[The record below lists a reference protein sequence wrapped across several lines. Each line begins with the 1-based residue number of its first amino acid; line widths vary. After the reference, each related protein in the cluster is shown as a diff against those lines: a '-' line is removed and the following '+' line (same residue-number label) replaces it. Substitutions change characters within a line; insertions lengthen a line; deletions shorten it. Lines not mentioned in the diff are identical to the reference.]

1 VTTERCEPRR
11 RVVFAKTHKTGSTS
25 VQNIL
30 HRAAEAAGL
39 LVVLPRGRRHLFPLA
54 RPFHPDMAEAYGGK
68 ERFEV
73 FAAHSLW
80 DGAMVARLV
89 PAAFTLT
96 ILREPVAAFESWFG
110 YMHRWRPAPESTP
123 GRGSWAWTC
132 PGSSAS

>member
-1 VTTERCEPRR
+1 MHAQPAGSLRQDPQDRQHER
-11 RVVFAKTHKTGSTS
+11 AGGAGDAATL
-25 VQNIL
+25 QNIL

-54 RPFHPDMAEAYGGK
+54 RPFQPAMAETYGGK
-68 ERFEV
+68 VAPVPSPRQVRFDV

-96 ILREPVAAFESWFG
+96 ILRYGP
-110 YMHRWRPAPESTP
+110 PAGQLQP
-123 GRGSWAWTC
+123 A
-132 PGSSAS
+132 